1 MQIEFDAGKDGA
13 NVVKHGISLA
23 AAELMFLGPVHELV
37 DDREEYGEERIVAQG
52 FIAGRLFV
60 CVYIWRSDH
69 RRIISLRK
77 ATRREANAF
86 GKRFPPKGP

>member
-1 MQIEFDAGKDGA
+1 MEIEFDSKKDRA
-13 NVVKHGISLA
+13 NVAKHGISLA
-23 AAELMFLGPVHELV
+23 AAELMFLGPVPEFV
-37 DDREEYGEERIVAQG
+37 DDRAEYGEERIVAQG

-60 CVYIWRSDH
+60 CVYTWRRDV
-69 RRIISLRK
+69 RRVISLRK